1 MPITDLLADFGVLPL
16 RAIAFQ
22 SLLLMVAIAL
32 EALVLRQR
40 LRLGYQTSM
49 QYAATLNLL
58 ATSLGWLLFLT
69 LDSLLPPDLHTQI
82 ISYVLF
88 NRFYVNYWVDK
99 IPVLVVMA
107 GIIAFFATFWIKLQ
121 GLNLLLLLLGHGA
134 ISAEGEGQPES
145 RQERYTMARQGQ
157 SGNQRGGYSPYT
169 LAVLE
174 ANAVSFSVILI
185 LLLLQQVA
193 GVRS

>member
-121 GLNLLLLLLGHGA
+121 GLNLLLLLPKAKVSLKVARSATPWPGRDSPATSGGA
-134 ISAEGEGQPES
+134 ILPIPWRCS
-145 RQERYTMARQGQ
+145 RPM
-157 SGNQRGGYSPYT
+157 P
-169 LAVLE
+169 
-174 ANAVSFSVILI
+174 
-185 LLLLQQVA
+185 
-193 GVRS
+193 